1 MTLSQDTAVVSTD
14 TIREIYRSDPGDAEK
29 AIELRLEQYCK
40 DMTDSEKFST
50 LNTLLDQFEAPSRE
64 TGVQVP
70 GANSEMLKAVF
81 SLMLGRKIS
90 TDVESPQEIL
100 DRLSSAMDTLFG
112 TLNRIVKTIN
122 TALMENTTG
131 EQTIRHVIGSQ
142 LEGHEGI
149 EPLEE
154 YLGRI
159 EKAFL
164 VSHRAFK
171 QAAHTIVRKIIK
183 EIRPEGFAAEAD
195 KGFKFAPMRKA
206 EYFEIYKNKY
216 IMLEKWFESGRFMN
230 DLLREF
236 ENNCQA
242 SI

>member
-1 MTLSQDTAVVSTD
+1 MTLSQETAVVSAD
-14 TIREIYRSDPGDAEK
+14 TIREIYQSDPGGAEK
-29 AIELRLEQYCK
+29 AIELLLEQYCK
-40 DMTDSEKFST
+40 DMTDSEKLST
-50 LNTLLDQFEAPSRE
+50 LNTLLEQFEAPYQE
-64 TGVQVP
+64 TSLQMAGTD
-70 GANSEMLKAVF
+70 SEMLKEVF
-81 SLMLGRKIS
+81 SLLLGRKIS
-90 TDVESPQEIL
+90 ANVVSSKEML
-100 DRLSSAMDTLFG
+100 GRLSSSMDTLFS

-122 TALMENTTG
+122 ATLMENTAG

-183 EIRPEGFAAEAD
+183 EIRPEDFTAQAD
-195 KGFKFAPMRKA
+195 KGFKFASMRKA
-206 EYFEIYKNKY
+206 EYFELYKNKY

-236 ENNCQA
+236 ENNCQT